1 MDEKEYLQ
9 TLGEQIVNPHAR
21 ASVLAEIQ
29 DHIEEQAQDYCQEGM
44 TKEDA
49 MKESIRQM
57 GDPVS
62 AGEALNQIHR
72 PHFPVVLFGIAVVL
86 TLFGIVMQYI
96 LYTFE
101 PADTTYAHISFMQHT
116 IGYNLIGFCII
127 LLGIFGNYMLL
138 SRYSKWLYL
147 IFLALPLFLLTAPM
161 GYYQKQMI
169 LYVLCLLYPFVY
181 ALLLYHFREN
191 GWKAIVRLHL
201 LSLLFFGLILTVSY
215 GGVWPPV
222 LAFVLLSLL
231 LLGLCIQK
239 GFLSG
244 SKKILWCWTLLPY
257 MAFAVLAAAFF
268 LRPQTYLSDRL
279 RNLIGRQ
286 NADFGPGYTMHTLH
300 NEQTQF
306 HLFGGNFVS
315 DGLPKETLY
324 TTYLLHSIFL
334 WFGVIVGIAVIAAL
348 VFFALY
354 GMRCAL
360 QQSNRLALLLG
371 TAASGIL
378 LLELLNYVLT
388 NFGVNLFYTASVPF
402 LSYGLANTI
411 ANSILVGILLGIIRN
426 RNVLSEYEPKP
437 MMMSE
442 T

>member
-44 TKEDA
+44 TEEEA
-49 MKESIRQM
+49 MKEAIRQM
-57 GDPVS
+57 GDPIS
-62 AGEALNQIHR
+62 TGEALNQIHR
-72 PHFPVVLFGIAVVL
+72 PKFPVALFATAVVL

-96 LYTFE
+96 LHTFE
-101 PADTTYAHISFMQHT
+101 PADNAYANITFMQHT
-116 IGYNLIGFCII
+116 ILYNLIGFGII
-127 LLGIFGNYMLL
+127 LFGIFGNYMLL
-138 SRYSKWLYL
+138 SRYSIWLYAG
-147 IFLALPLFLLTAPM
+147 FLAIPLLMFFLPT
-161 GYYQKQMI
+161 GYYQKQTI
-169 LYVLCLLYPFVY
+169 FYVLCLLYPFVY
-181 ALLLYHFREN
+181 SLLLYRFREK
-191 GWKAIVRLHL
+191 GFQAIVLLHV
-201 LSLLFFGLILTVSY
+201 LSLLFFGLILTFSY

-222 LAFVLLSLL
+222 LAFVLLSIL

-244 SKKILWCWTLLPY
+244 SKKVLWCWTLLPY
-257 MAFAVLAAAFF
+257 VGAAALSAGLF
-268 LRPQTYLSDRL
+268 LRPHTYLYERLINAFGSGTSDY
-279 RNLIGRQ
+279 
-286 NADFGPGYTMHTLH
+286 GPGYTAHALHSDQTL
-300 NEQTQF
+300 F
-306 HLFGGNFVS
+306 HLFGGNVVS
-315 DGLPKETLY
+315 NGLPKETLY
-324 TTYLLHSIFL
+324 STYLLHSIFL
-334 WFGVIVGIAVIAAL
+334 WFGVVVGIAVIAAL
-348 VFFALY
+348 AFFAIY

-388 NFGVNLFYTASVPF
+388 NFGINLFYTASVPF
-402 LSYGLANTI
+402 LCYGLSNTV

-426 RNVLSEYEPKP
+426 KNVLSEYEPKP
-437 MMMSE
+437 MMSE